1 MKNSIAIIVF
11 LFLFGCQKPI
21 EKIDLP
27 KPLKIYKS
35 ETKSVSSFDY
45 DRLEPYLERANDT
58 LYVYNFWATWCVPCV
73 EELPYFEAMNRKYK
87 NEKFKMVLISLD
99 FPKMVES
106 SLLPFIENKNL
117 QSEVYLLND
126 PDANR
131 WIPKIDSLWSGAIPA
146 TLFVKKNKRL
156 FFEQSFDAVQ
166 LEKEIVTLLN
176 N

>member
-1 MKNSIAIIVF
+1 
-11 LFLFGCQKPI
+11 
-21 EKIDLP
+21 
-27 KPLKIYKS
+27 
-35 ETKSVSSFDY
+35 
-45 DRLEPYLERANDT
+45 
-58 LYVYNFWATWCVPCV
+58 
-73 EELPYFEAMNRKYK
+73 
-87 NEKFKMVLISLD
+87 MVLISLD

-106 SLLPFIENKNL
+106 SLLPFIETKNL

-146 TLFVKKNKRL
+146 TLFVKKDKRL